1 MRPVNLL
8 PSDAVAGATRR
19 RPSAPVV
26 VAAVAPVVAAA
37 AVVGAWSTER
47 SHVTARGAELA
58 AVQAQVDVLQAAAGG
73 SGSQLAALE
82 ASRRAALDDA
92 LAKRLPW
99 DATLDAIARV
109 VPKGIAL
116 TELGLKSPT
125 PAGVAAPAAA
135 TTTAT
140 TSTSTTTTTTAA
152 APAAAPVVQGLTMS
166 GTAPSHTVIAHLLAR
181 LALVRGVSDVTLQMT
196 QGADSTSGTSVE
208 FQLAATIAGSAS

>member
-58 AVQAQVDVLQAAAGG
+58 AVQAQVDALQAAAGG

-140 TSTSTTTTTTAA
+140 TSTTTTTAAA

>member
-140 TSTSTTTTTTAA
+140 TSTTTTTAAA